1 MQRRFSVII
10 CAVFGLFMAGQYF
23 INYGPVTGMYRAVL
37 DWMQIIF
44 VCALLVGIFQVISR
58 QVKTISR
65 PGPDRVYAGI
75 ALFGI
80 LLMVFL
86 GFGWG
91 IGRSSPFLWVFN
103 NLQAPMQTTI
113 FSLLA
118 FYVASAAYRGFR
130 ARRLESLILVLA
142 ALIILLGR
150 VPIGEMIS
158 PWVPK
163 IVSWVLS
170 VPAVAAKR
178 AILIGIGLGM
188 TATAIKVITGLERT
202 YLGGGGGGGER

>member
-1 MQRRFSVII
+1 MLRKVAIII
-10 CAVFGLFMAGQYF
+10 CAICGVFMTAQYF
-23 INYGPVTGMYRAVL
+23 IASEPVSRLYGTVL

-44 VCALLVGIFQVISR
+44 VCALLVGIINVIAK
-58 QVKTISR
+58 QVKTVSR
-65 PGPDRVYAGI
+65 AGSERVYAGI
-75 ALFGI
+75 ALLGI
-80 LLMVFL
+80 ALMALL

-91 IGRSSPFLWVFN
+91 IMRGSPFLWVFDTV
-103 NLQAPMQTTI
+103 QVPMQTTV

-130 ARRLESLILVLA
+130 ARHAESVILVLA

-150 VPIGEMIS
+150 VPIGEMVS
-158 PWVPK
+158 PYVPQT
-163 IVSWVLS
+163 VSWVLT

-188 TATAIKVITGLERT
+188 TATAIKVIAGMERT
-202 YLGGGGGGGER
+202 YLGGR

>member
-1 MQRRFSVII
+1 MLKKFPVVI
-10 CAVFGLFMAGQYF
+10 CAIFGIFMVAQYF
-23 INYGPVTGMYRAVL
+23 IVSDTVSGLYRTVL

-44 VCALLVGIFQVISR
+44 VCALLVGILNVILK
-58 QVKTISR
+58 QLKTVSR
-65 PGPDRVYAGI
+65 PGSERVYAGF

-80 LLMVFL
+80 ALMVVL

-91 IGRSSPFLWVFN
+91 ISRGSPFLWVFD
-103 NLQAPMQTTI
+103 NLQAPMQTTV

-130 ARRLESLILVLA
+130 ARKAESAVLVIA

-150 VPIGEMIS
+150 VPIGELVS
-158 PWVPK
+158 PYVPK
-163 IVSWVLS
+163 AVGWVLA

-188 TATAIKVITGLERT
+188 TATAIKVIAGLERT
-202 YLGGGGGGGER
+202 YLGGR

>member
-1 MQRRFSVII
+1 MLRKIPVMV
-10 CAVFGLFMAGQYF
+10 CAVCGVFMAAQYF
-23 INYGPVTGMYRAVL
+23 IVSGPVSQLYGTVL

-44 VCALLVGIFQVISR
+44 VCALLVGILHVITR
-58 QVKTISR
+58 QIKNISR
-65 PGPDRVYAGI
+65 PGPERWYAMI

-80 LLMVFL
+80 ALMVVL

-91 IGRSSPFLWVFN
+91 ISRGSPFLWVFDHV
-103 NLQAPMQTTI
+103 QAPMQTTV

-130 ARRLESLILVLA
+130 ARHAESAVLVLA
-142 ALIILLGR
+142 ALIVLLGR
-150 VPIGEMIS
+150 VPVGEIIS
-158 PWVPK
+158 PYVPQT
-163 IVSWVLS
+163 VSWVLN

-188 TATAIKVITGLERT
+188 TATAIKVIAGMERT
-202 YLGGGGGGGER
+202 YLGSGGR

>member
-1 MQRRFSVII
+1 MLRKIPIII
-10 CAVFGLFMAGQYF
+10 CAICGTFMAAQYF
-23 INYGPVTGMYRAVL
+23 ITSEPVARLYAMIL

-44 VCALLVGIFQVISR
+44 ICALMVGIINVIAR
-58 QVKTISR
+58 QIKNVSQS
-65 PGPDRVYAGI
+65 GPERIYAGI

-80 LLMVFL
+80 ALMVVL

-91 IGRSSPFLWVFN
+91 IMRGSPFLWVFDN
-103 NLQAPMQTTI
+103 VQAPMQTTV

-130 ARRLESLILVLA
+130 ARRAESVILVLA

-150 VPIGEMIS
+150 VPRGEMVS
-158 PWVPK
+158 PEVPK
-163 IVSWVLS
+163 IVSWVLT

-188 TATAIKVITGLERT
+188 TATAIKVIVGMERT
-202 YLGGGGGGGER
+202 YLGGR

>member
-1 MQRRFSVII
+1 MLRKIPIII
-10 CAVFGLFMAGQYF
+10 CAICGTFMAAQYF
-23 INYGPVTGMYRAVL
+23 ITSEPVARLYAMIL

-44 VCALLVGIFQVISR
+44 ICALMVGIINVIAR
-58 QVKTISR
+58 QIKNVSQS
-65 PGPDRVYAGI
+65 GPERIYAGI

-80 LLMVFL
+80 ALMVVL

-91 IGRSSPFLWVFN
+91 IMRGSPFLWVFDN
-103 NLQAPMQTTI
+103 VQAPMQTTV

-130 ARRLESLILVLA
+130 ARRAESVILVLA

-150 VPIGEMIS
+150 VPLGEMVS
-158 PWVPK
+158 PEVPK
-163 IVSWVLS
+163 IVSWVLT

-188 TATAIKVITGLERT
+188 TATAIKVIVGMERT
-202 YLGGGGGGGER
+202 YLGGR

>member
-1 MQRRFSVII
+1 MRTRLPVII
-10 CAVFGLFMAGQYF
+10 CGVFGVFMAAQYF
-23 INYGPVTGMYRAVL
+23 ITAEPVTAMYRAVL

-44 VCALLVGIFQVISR
+44 VCALLVGILNVILR
-58 QVKTISR
+58 QLKSAAR

-80 LLMVFL
+80 ALMVVL

-91 IGRSSPFLWVFN
+91 IGRGSAFLWVFN
-103 NLQAPMQTTI
+103 NVQAPMQTTV

-130 ARRLESLILVLA
+130 ARHFESALLIAA

-158 PWVPK
+158 SHVPAV
-163 IVSWVLS
+163 VSWVLN

-188 TATAIKVITGLERT
+188 TATAIKVIAGLERA
-202 YLGGGGGGGER
+202 YLGSRTR

>member
-1 MQRRFSVII
+1 MVKKFPVFV
-10 CAVFGLFMAGQYF
+10 CAVFGIFMTVQYF
-23 INYGPVTGMYRAVL
+23 ITSGPVTGMYRSVL

-44 VCALLVGIFQVISR
+44 VCALLVGIFNVIIR
-58 QVKTISR
+58 QVKKASR
-65 PGPDRVYAGI
+65 PGSERIYPLIALSGI
-75 ALFGI
+75 AL
-80 LLMVFL
+80 MVVL

-91 IGRSSPFLWVFN
+91 IMRGSPFLWVFDN
-103 NLQAPMQTTI
+103 VQAPMQTTV

-130 ARRLESLILVLA
+130 ARRAESIILVLA

-150 VPIGEMIS
+150 VPIGEIVS
-158 PWVPK
+158 PHVPVV
-163 IVSWVLS
+163 VSWVLT

-188 TATAIKVITGLERT
+188 TVTAIKVIAGLERT
-202 YLGGGGGGGER
+202 YLGGR

>member
-1 MQRRFSVII
+1 MLKKSPILV
-10 CAVFGLFMAGQYF
+10 CAVCGVFMITQYF
-23 INYGPVTGMYRAVL
+23 ITAEPVTDLYRSVL

-44 VCALLVGIFQVISR
+44 VCALLVGIINVILR
-58 QVKTISR
+58 QVRMASR
-65 PGPDRVYAGI
+65 PGRERIYPFITLFGI
-75 ALFGI
+75 AL
-80 LLMVFL
+80 MVIL

-91 IGRSSPFLWVFN
+91 IARGSPFLWVFD
-103 NLQAPMQTTI
+103 NLQAPMQSTV

-130 ARRLESLILVLA
+130 ARRAESIILVLA

-150 VPIGEMIS
+150 VPIGE
-158 PWVPK
+158 
-163 IVSWVLS
+163 IVSPHVPSVVGWVLA

-188 TATAIKVITGLERT
+188 TATAIKVIAGMERA
-202 YLGGGGGGGER
+202 YLGGR